1 VSGPLVLVTRL
12 EARIAEL
19 EAMNRTLAEDLQAVS
34 TRLAT
39 AEADRDD
46 YERRWLA
53 ECREHGDAKRRLVA
67 AHHELGEHSLC
78 DGDCSLEPQ
87 DPEPAGCRW
96 CGRADCFNRTRR
108 EDCVSY

>member
-1 VSGPLVLVTRL
+1 MSAASTIYRL
-12 EARIAEL
+12 IAEL
-19 EAMNRTLAEDLQAVS
+19 QAMNRTLAEDLQAVS

-53 ECREHGDAKRRLVA
+53 ECREHGAAKRRLML

-78 DGDCSLEPQ
+78 DGDCSL
-87 DPEPAGCRW
+87 DSDD
-96 CGRADCFNRTRR
+96 RAYMARDHL
-108 EDCVSY
+108 ESIISKP